1 MLPGRTDNAV
11 KNRFHI
17 TERLR
22 NREKGDHSG
31 KSVSDDS
38 ASIGN
43 SDGVEVSSESVTSDS
58 NGKKRPASC
67 LQNVTKKLNQS
78 ADVHIIS
85 PSSGSYNE
93 SSSKRNSNILHGNT
107 GSLQSP
113 SGIYSPSSMPTS
125 WSLSHLNTPNIE
137 TSLIDDS
144 ADNLP
149 FRKEDFMD
157 EGPNLLDFLEMD
169 NIGGLNSSEGMD
181 FSLLSLYFWEVCYS
195 NYYHCLYMYVCMS
208 LQRLWMPCSGSI
220 LSTVV
225 VVHLL

>member
-31 KSVSDDS
+31 KSFSDDS

-43 SDGVEVSSESVTSDS
+43 SDGVEVSSESATSDS

-67 LQNVTKKLNQS
+67 LQNATKKLNQS
-78 ADVHIIS
+78 EDVHIIS

-113 SGIYSPSSMPTS
+113 SGIYSPNSMPTS

-157 EGPNLLDFLEMD
+157 EEPNLLDFLEMD

-181 FSLLSLYFWEVCYS
+181 FSLLSLYFWEFIILIIIIVCI
-195 NYYHCLYMYVCMS
+195 CMYVC
-208 LQRLWMPCSGSI
+208 LCRGCGCHAAV
-220 LSTVV
+220 LSFPQ
-225 VVHLL
+225 

>member
-43 SDGVEVSSESVTSDS
+43 IDGFEVSNEPVTSDT

-67 LQNVTKKLNQS
+67 LQHTARKLNQS
-78 ADVHIIS
+78 EDVHIIS
-85 PSSGSYNE
+85 PPNSE
-93 SSSKRNSNILHGNT
+93 SSSKRSSNSHNGNA
-107 GSLQSP
+107 GSIQSP
-113 SGIYSPSSMPTS
+113 SGIYSPSSRPSS
-125 WSLSHLNTPNIE
+125 WSRLNAPNIE

-144 ADNLP
+144 ADHALP

-157 EGPNLLDFLEMD
+157 DGPNLLDFLDMD
-169 NIGGLNSSEGMD
+169 NIGGLNSSEGIGYIMVIIA
-181 FSLLSLYFWEVCYS
+181 S
-195 NYYHCLYMYVCMS
+195 
-208 LQRLWMPCSGSI
+208 
-220 LSTVV
+220 
-225 VVHLL
+225 

>member
-78 ADVHIIS
+78 EDVHIIS
-85 PSSGSYNE
+85 PTSSGSYNE

-113 SGIYSPSSMPTS
+113 SDIYSPS
-125 WSLSHLNTPNIE
+125 WYLYHLNTPNIE

-181 FSLLSLYFWEVCYS
+181 FSLLSLYFGEFVILIIIIVC
-195 NYYHCLYMYVCMS
+195 
-208 LQRLWMPCSGSI
+208 I
-220 LSTVV
+220 
-225 VVHLL
+225 